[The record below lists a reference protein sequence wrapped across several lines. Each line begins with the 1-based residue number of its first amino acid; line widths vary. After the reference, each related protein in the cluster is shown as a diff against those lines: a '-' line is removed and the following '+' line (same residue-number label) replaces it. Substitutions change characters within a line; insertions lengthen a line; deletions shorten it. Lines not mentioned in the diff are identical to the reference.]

1 MALQGTLKD
10 FSLAD
15 IFQLIGLQKK
25 TGVLTLKDRGEVV
38 TVTFLE
44 GNVVAADS
52 LPKRLEDRLGTVLV
66 KSQQITDV
74 QLQHALKL
82 QKQTLK
88 RLGTVLLEQKYLGQE
103 TLREALRVQVS
114 QTIFRLF
121 RWRDGEYRFNQDQKL
136 DYDRDNVLPL
146 SAESV
151 LMEGARILDEWPMV
165 EKRVGN
171 YSGIFRRT
179 KAAEQAMGG
188 GQGKSGLV
196 LSQEERSILTGVN
209 GQRSVQDLIDSSLLS
224 EFDTCRVIYELIGR
238 ELLERIGE
246 AGSPAAAKPV
256 AVRAAPRETAIRQG
270 TTSVWL
276 WGLGLLVGLSIF
288 TASSNPLNGWS
299 VATGTESREIALM
312 KQVSLTRLERI
323 RYALQVY
330 FLQNGG
336 YPKDLNYL
344 VLGGLLRSPDL
355 RDPWGR
361 EYAYRPLVGGFEL
374 QGKDRQGGVDPLL
387 LVRSVTA
394 LR

>member
-44 GNVVAADS
+44 GDVVAADS
-52 LPKRLEDRLGTVLV
+52 LPKRMEDRLGSVLV

-88 RLGTVLLEQKYLGQE
+88 RLGTVLLEQKYLGRE
-103 TLREALRVQVS
+103 TLQEALRVQVS

-121 RWRDGEYRFNQDQKL
+121 RWRDGAYQFSQDQKL

-165 EKRVGN
+165 EKRVGS

-179 KAAEQAMGG
+179 KTAEQAMGG
-188 GQGKSGLV
+188 SQGKSALV
-196 LSQEERSILTGVN
+196 LSQEERAILTGVN

-224 EFDTCRVIYELIGR
+224 EFDTCRVLYELIGR
-238 ELLERIGE
+238 ELVEKIGE
-246 AGSPAAAKPV
+246 AGSVAAAKPV
-256 AVRAAPRETAIRQG
+256 GVRAAPREIAIRQG
-270 TTSVWL
+270 VSSIWL

-299 VATGTESREIALM
+299 VATGRESREIALI

-323 RYALQVY
+323 RYSLQVY
-330 FLQNGG
+330 YLQNGG
-336 YPKDLNYL
+336 FPKDLNYL

-374 QGKDRQGGVDPLL
+374 QGKDREGNVDPFL